1 MLEGHWK
8 NKVLQGPGEKFPSS
22 PIFRIRRGGTLE
34 GEKRGLRGK
43 IVRTS
48 RWGGVQ

>member
-1 MLEGHWK
+1 MLEGHRK
-8 NKVLQGPGEKFPSS
+8 NKVLQGPGEEFLSP

-34 GEKRGLRGK
+34 REKRGLRGK